1 MPLANKVRVELSVE
15 QTGLSMASSRN
26 FRIRRRQRAGRHSPD
41 TGEGFDLGIER
52 PTDEAIT
59 DLRELLAKG
68 DHDDVRLEKLARA
81 QQLVTDANYPP
92 PEVLESVAKLLAKH
106 LRPGGEA

>member
-26 FRIRRRQRAGRHSPD
+26 FRRRQRAGRHSPD
-41 TGEGFDLGIER
+41 TSEGLDLGIER

-68 DHDDVRLEKLARA
+68 DHDGVRLEKLARA

-106 LRPGGEA
+106 LRPGGEV